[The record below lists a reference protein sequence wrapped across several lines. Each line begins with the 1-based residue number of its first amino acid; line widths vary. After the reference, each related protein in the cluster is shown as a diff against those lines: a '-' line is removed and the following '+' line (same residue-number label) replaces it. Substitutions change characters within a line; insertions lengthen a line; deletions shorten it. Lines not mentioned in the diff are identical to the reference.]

1 MDQLIELL
9 GPLLAKL
16 PTEIA
21 LVLLVG
27 LMVWRSRSD
36 KTPPPPDTFR
46 EDVRVH
52 LRGHDEELAS
62 LRRDVDRLFDER

>member
-1 MDQLIELL
+1 MDPLLDLI
-9 GPLLAKL
+9 GPILAKL

-21 LVLLVG
+21 LIVLVG
-27 LMVWRSRSD
+27 LLIWRGRAE
-36 KTPPPPDTFR
+36 KQPPAVDTFR

-52 LRGHDEELAS
+52 LRGHDEEIAS